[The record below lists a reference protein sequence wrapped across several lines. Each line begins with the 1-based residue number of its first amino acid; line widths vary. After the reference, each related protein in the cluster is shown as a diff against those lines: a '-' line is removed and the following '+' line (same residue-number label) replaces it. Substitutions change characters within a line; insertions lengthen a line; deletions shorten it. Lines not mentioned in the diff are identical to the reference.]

1 MNLFF
6 GESVLRTWL
15 FLVLMALGAQAFSQ
29 ENTAAAL
36 SQRYQTLLP
45 QLLAKP
51 LGVPAWVSST
61 EAGDEVHGEVYALID
76 QPFNRLLSELTSPDA
91 WCRIALLHLNIKACS
106 SEAASAAASTNA
118 WLTFYGGGKAVEA
131 LGANYPLR
139 FGFHG
144 VDVYPTHLEVRLD
157 AETGPLGTSDY
168 RITVAA
174 IPIAQGSFMRVGY
187 AFRSSVI
194 SRLATQ
200 IYLST
205 LGRNK
210 RGFTVT
216 GTDADGQPEYIR
228 GMRGLVERNAVR
240 YTFAVQAHLECLA
253 LPAVQQSECAST
265 RWFDLTEQ
273 YPLQLHEM
281 ERQEYLAAKQDALE
295 AQRLH
300 RRPPDV
306 VAPQFRQIQAQ

>member
-1 MNLFF
+1 M
-6 GESVLRTWL
+6 RTWL
-15 FLVLMALGAQAFSQ
+15 FFVLMALGAQAFSQ

-61 EAGDEVHGEVYALID
+61 EAGDDVHSEVYALME

-91 WCRIALLHLNIKACS
+91 WCRIALLHLNTKDCT
-106 SEAASAAASTNA
+106 SEVDATTTGQA
-118 WLTFYGGGKAVEA
+118 WLTLHGGSKHLDATGVA
-131 LGANYPLR
+131 YPLR
-139 FGFHG
+139 FGFHN
-144 VDVYPTHLEVRLD
+144 VDDLPVHLEVLMN

-174 IPIAQGSFMRVGY
+174 IPVAQGSFVRVGY

-228 GMRGLVERNAVR
+228 GMRGMVERNAAR

-281 ERQEYLAAKQDALE
+281 ERQEYLTAKQHAFEVLR
-295 AQRLH
+295 QQ
-300 RRPPDV
+300 RRPPDS
-306 VAPQFRQIQAQ
+306 VAPDARQIPAQ